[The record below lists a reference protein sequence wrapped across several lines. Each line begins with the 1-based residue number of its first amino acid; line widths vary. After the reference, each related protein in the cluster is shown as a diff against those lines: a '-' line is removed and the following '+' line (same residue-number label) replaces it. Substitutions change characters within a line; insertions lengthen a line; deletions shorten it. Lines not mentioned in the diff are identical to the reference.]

1 MPVSGWVEL
10 AVRPGCLAGFEKLTG
25 EMVASVQTEGRVFD
39 DRGTLYVHERYKSS
53 EAAAA

>member
-10 AVRPGCLAGFEKLTG
+10 AVRPGCLADVEKLTG

-39 DRGTLYVHERYKSS
+39 DRGTLYVHERYESS